1 MKRYLLALVLFS
13 IILAVIIPYA
23 NSLRSPFVWDEEEII
38 VTNPVIKEWRLL
50 PFIFK
55 TDIFGG
61 PIKAGGFYRPFYML
75 SFMLDYH
82 LWGLNTMGYHLS
94 SVILHILNALLL
106 YVLII
111 RMGLRKSTAWL
122 AALLFALFPA
132 NSGAVAPI
140 AMRDGLILVF
150 LSMSCILLFLKGM
163 RGSRF
168 YLLGSGITFALAM
181 LTKESALVLPFII
194 AVYVF
199 IFLKKEDRKK
209 ALFPL
214 LMLTGSAFLY
224 SGLRVFFLGN
234 PISRTLSMINEA
246 DILQRLYTLP
256 RIIFTAGRLI
266 IAPFI
271 LQSEY
276 HFVVQSFRDPYVWLG
291 VPFLILVFA
300 LICKFLKPRK
310 HTAFFL
316 CWFLIGLLPY
326 SNVLI
331 PLHAT
336 FMGHWVYFSS
346 MAAAALISMAIFN
359 SREPRKIRYLV
370 TVVLIIVMPFYV
382 IKIVERNKEWAD
394 PFLLYQRDVE
404 REPNSFLLHCNL
416 GVEYFRRDM
425 LAEAKKEFITSNSV
439 SPGVGYDVAYNNLG
453 VIYAREGDLR
463 RAISCYKSAILLNNY
478 ALSYANLGQLY
489 NNLKM
494 HKDAA
499 FILKEG
505 AMLYPLNVEIRY
517 QLGVA
522 YYKDGQALL
531 ARKLF
536 QEVEEMHP
544 GYSQTRMH
552 LKSLHSVIDGV
563 LSF

>member
-1 MKRYLLALVLFS
+1 MKKYLLAFVLIS
-13 IILAVIIPYA
+13 VILAVIIPYA

-38 VTNPVIKEWRLL
+38 VANPVIKEWRLL
-50 PFIFK
+50 PYVFK

-61 PIKAGGFYRPFYML
+61 PIKEGGFYRPLYML

-82 LWGLNTMGYHLS
+82 IWGLNTIGYHLS
-94 SVILHILNALLL
+94 SVFLHILNALLL

-111 RMGLRKSTAWL
+111 RMGLRKNTAWL
-122 AALLFALFPA
+122 AAILFALFPA

-150 LSMSCILLFLKGM
+150 LSMTCILLFLKGM

-168 YLLGSGITFALAM
+168 YFFGSGIAFVLAM
-181 LTKESALVLPFII
+181 LTKESALILPFII
-194 AVYVF
+194 TAYVF

-209 ALFPL
+209 AFFPL
-214 LMLTGSAFLY
+214 LILVGSAFLY
-224 SGLRVFFLGN
+224 SGLRVFLLGN
-234 PISRTLSMINEA
+234 PINKTLSLINEA
-246 DILQRLYTLP
+246 GVFQRLYTLP
-256 RIIFTAGRLI
+256 RIILTAGRLI
-266 IAPFI
+266 IAPFV

-291 VPFLILVFA
+291 APFLILIFT
-300 LICKFLKPRK
+300 LMYKFLKPRK
-310 HTAFFL
+310 YTAFFL

-326 SNVLI
+326 SNILI

-346 MAAAALISMAIFN
+346 MAVAALASMAIFN
-359 SREPRKIRYLV
+359 IRKPRKIRYLV
-370 TVVLIIVMPFYV
+370 AVMLMVMVPFYA
-382 IKIVERNKEWAD
+382 IRIMERNKEWAD

-404 REPNSFLLHCNL
+404 REPDSFLLHYNL

-425 LAEAKKEFITSNSV
+425 LEEAKREFIASNSV
-439 SPGVGYDVAYNNLG
+439 SPGIGYDVAYNNLG
-453 VIYAREGDLR
+453 VIYAKEGDIR
-463 RAISCYKSAILLNNY
+463 RAISCYKSGILLNNY

-494 HKDAA
+494 HKDAV
-499 FILKEG
+499 FVLKEG
-505 AMLYPLNVEIRY
+505 ARLYPLNIEIRY

-531 ARKLF
+531 ASKLF

-544 GYSQTRMH
+544 GYSQTRMY
-552 LKSLHSVIDGV
+552 LKSLYSVIDGDS
-563 LSF
+563 SF

>member
-1 MKRYLLALVLFS
+1 MKKYLLVFVLFS

-38 VTNPVIKEWRLL
+38 VTNPVVKEWRLL

-55 TDIFGG
+55 TDIFGN
-61 PIKAGGFYRPFYML
+61 PIDTGGFYRPLYML

-82 LWGLNTMGYHLS
+82 IWGLNTIGYHLS

-111 RMGLRKSTAWL
+111 RMGLRKNTAWL

-150 LSMSCILLFLKGM
+150 LSMSCMLLFLKGA

-168 YLLGSGITFALAM
+168 YFLGSGIMFVLAM
-181 LTKESALVLPFII
+181 LTKESALVLPLLI
-194 AVYVF
+194 AAYVF

-209 ALFPL
+209 VLFPF
-214 LMLTGSAFLY
+214 LMLAGSAFLY
-224 SGLRVFFLGN
+224 SGLRVFLLGN
-234 PISRTLSMINEA
+234 PFSKTLSLINEA
-246 DILQRLYTLP
+246 GIFQRLYTLP

-266 IAPFI
+266 IAPFA

-291 VPFLILVFA
+291 VPFLILIFA
-300 LICKFLKPRK
+300 LTYKFLKPRK
-310 HTAFFL
+310 HTVFFL

-326 SNVLI
+326 SNILI

-359 SREPRKIRYLV
+359 IREPRKIRYLV
-370 TVVLIIVMPFYV
+370 AVVLMVMVPFYA
-382 IKIVERNKEWAD
+382 IKIMERNKEWAD

-425 LAEAKKEFITSNSV
+425 LEEAKREFIASNNV
-439 SPGVGYDVAYNNLG
+439 SPGLGYDVAYNNLG
-453 VIYAREGDLR
+453 VIYAREGDIG
-463 RAISCYKSAILLNNY
+463 RAISYYKSSILLNNY

-494 HKDAA
+494 YKDAVMV
-499 FILKEG
+499 LKEG
-505 AMLYPLNVEIRY
+505 ARLYPLNVEIRY

-531 ARKLF
+531 ARKFF

-544 GYSQTRMH
+544 GYSQARMY
-552 LKSLHSVIDGV
+552 LKSLDSVIDGI

>member
-1 MKRYLLALVLFS
+1 MKKYLLVLVLFS

-23 NSLRSPFVWDEEEII
+23 NSLRSPFMWDEEEII

-55 TDIFGG
+55 TNIFGG
-61 PIKAGGFYRPFYML
+61 PIKAGGFYRPLYML

-82 LWGLNTMGYHLS
+82 IWGLNTIGYHLS

-111 RMGLRKSTAWL
+111 RMGLRKNIAWL

-150 LSMSCILLFLKGM
+150 LSMLCLLLFLKGAK
-163 RGSRF
+163 GSRF
-168 YLLGSGITFALAM
+168 YFLGSGIMFVLAM
-181 LTKESALVLPFII
+181 FTKESALVLPLLI
-194 AVYVF
+194 AAYVF

-209 ALFPL
+209 VLFPFS
-214 LMLTGSAFLY
+214 MLAGSAFLY
-224 SGLRVFFLGN
+224 SGLRVFLLGN
-234 PISRTLSMINEA
+234 PFSRTLSLINEA
-246 DILQRLYTLP
+246 GVFQRLYTLP
-256 RIIFTAGRLI
+256 RIIVTAGRLI
-266 IAPFI
+266 VAPFL

-291 VPFLILVFA
+291 VPFLILIFS
-300 LICKFLKPRK
+300 LTYKFLKPRK
-310 HTAFFL
+310 HTVFFL

-326 SNVLI
+326 SNILI

-359 SREPRKIRYLV
+359 IREPRKIRYLV
-370 TVVLIIVMPFYV
+370 AAVLMVMVPFYV

-425 LAEAKKEFITSNSV
+425 LEEAKMEFIASNSV
-439 SPGVGYDVAYNNLG
+439 SPGLGYDVAYNNLG
-453 VIYAREGDLR
+453 VIYAREGDID
-463 RAISCYKSAILLNNY
+463 RAISCYKSGILLNNY

-494 HKDAA
+494 YKDAA
-499 FILKEG
+499 LVLKEG
-505 AMLYPLNVEIRY
+505 ARLYPLNVEIRY

-522 YYKDGQALL
+522 YYKDGQVLL

-536 QEVEEMHP
+536 QEVEGMHP
-544 GYSQTRMH
+544 AYSQARMY
-552 LKSLHSVIDGV
+552 LKSLHSAIDGAQ
-563 LSF
+563 SF